1 MTRRNLLRLLLL
13 ITALAFVAAGAA
25 IGGAWDVYAKAA
37 RICSEC
43 IGLG

>member
-1 MTRRNLLRLLLL
+1 MSRRTILRLVLL
-13 ITALAFVAAGAA
+13 TVAVAFVAAGAI
-25 IGGAWDVYAKAA
+25 IGGAYDVYAKAA

>member
-13 ITALAFVAAGAA
+13 MAAVAFVAAGAA
-25 IGGAWDVYAKAA
+25 LGGAWDVYAKAA
-37 RICSEC
+37 KICSEC